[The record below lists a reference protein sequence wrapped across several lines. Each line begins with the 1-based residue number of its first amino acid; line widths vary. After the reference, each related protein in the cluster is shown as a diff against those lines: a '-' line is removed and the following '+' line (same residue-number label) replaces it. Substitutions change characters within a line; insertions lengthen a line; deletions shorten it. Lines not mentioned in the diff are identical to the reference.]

1 MSKMRRYL
9 ILALVVSAAHLAGCV
24 STPRYLR
31 LSDAKGEETAG
42 LSDPV
47 EYKIDVRAGTH
58 HPDCI
63 AIMPLAVAKE
73 AAEVVELPEASIS
86 DPAHNDKPAAEPKV
100 YKRHLEAAD
109 KQRLVRRMLY
119 GFVSPHQPRD
129 IELDRIDRLVRQD
142 PPFNKDVNREIGR
155 ALQCD
160 WLLEGTITQFDID
173 YLGLYSNMKIGVELS
188 LVRASTGQVLWS
200 GRHLAQSRDG
210 GVPLSP
216 IGLAVGAVKAASNL
230 EPDQLEGVAA
240 DLARRLVRTMPLEDD
255 NMFFVAARR
264 EQHVDERI
272 PRQLEPLYEVV
283 ARFLNLRSGPGLH
296 YEVRQVLKDN
306 QKVAVLDHPRKGH
319 GWCKVRTPDG
329 VEGFVDMRY
338 LRQAS
343 NPKLTHGS

>member
-1 MSKMRRYL
+1 MKTALVLAS
-9 ILALVVSAAHLAGCV
+9 LALTTQLVGCV
-24 STPRYLR
+24 STPHYARF
-31 LSDAKGEETAG
+31 SDAKGEETAG
-42 LSDPV
+42 LNDPV
-47 EYKIDVRAGTH
+47 EYKIDVRAGIH
-58 HPDCI
+58 RPDCI

-73 AAEVVELPEASIS
+73 AAEVVELPDPSINNAEQ
-86 DPAHNDKPAAEPKV
+86 DGKAAAEAKV
-100 YKRHLEAAD
+100 YKRRLEAAD

-129 IELDRIDRLVRQD
+129 IELERIDRLVRQD
-142 PPFNKDVNREIGR
+142 PPFSKDVNRQIGR

-272 PRQLEPLYEVV
+272 PKQLEPLYEVV

-306 QKVAVLDHPRKGH
+306 QKVAVLDRPRKRH